1 MVDDMAV
8 YIANLGKYN
17 EGCLVGAWFTFPI
30 DEEDV
35 KEKIGLNEQY
45 EEYAIHDTDNFPIAI
60 GEYVSI
66 EELNEMYEM
75 IEELPDYRRVSGRI
89 YQSLWD
95 AGRSCGTQG
104 RYLLLSRL

>member
-45 EEYAIHDTDNFPIAI
+45 LKKRDVFIHYPH
-60 GEYVSI
+60 Y
-66 EELNEMYEM
+66 LN
-75 IEELPDYRRVSGRI
+75 LH
-89 YQSLWD
+89 
-95 AGRSCGTQG
+95 
-104 RYLLLSRL
+104 